1 MDKSYLKLSILV
13 FFLMLTGCAAHYSQ
27 DAVNDPYGFFW
38 GLWHGLII
46 VVSIFVNLISWLLS
60 LFGISF
66 LSDIQIIGRPN
77 TGFGYYCG
85 FVIGILGNGSANK

>member
-1 MDKSYLKLSILV
+1 MVKSYLRFCILV
-13 FFLMLTGCAAHYSQ
+13 LFLMLTGCAAHYSQ
-27 DAVNDPYGFFW
+27 DAVHDPYGFFS

-60 LFGISF
+60 LFGVSF

-77 TGFGYYCG
+77 TGFGY
-85 FVIGILGNGSANK
+85 